1 MEILVST
8 DWLADNIDTHD
19 LVVLDAS
26 SHLPAAGRD
35 ARAEY
40 LKRHVLGARFLDLP
54 SLKDETS
61 DVPAALPSAE
71 QFAHCLGSLGVK
83 PSDQVVLYDDSR
95 LRSSARAFFIFT
107 MFGFDNVALLDGG
120 FEKWHSEGRPV
131 EFGQPDIV
139 QSGFRPVSNNH
150 ENVRDKAAM
159 LVNCGT
165 GAEQVVDARD
175 AARFTG
181 EEVDTV
187 HGLPGGH
194 IPGARNLFF
203 RDLLAADGSFEAT
216 DALHAEF
223 AKAGLD
229 LARPITASCGSGMT
243 ASVIL
248 FAMQLLERQGSLY
261 DGSWSEWGADPA
273 TPKETGPMRPEAH

>member
-8 DWLADNIDTHD
+8 DWLADNIDS

-35 ARAEY
+35 AHSEF
-40 LKRHVLGARFLDLP
+40 LERHIPGARFLDLP
-54 SLKDETS
+54 SLKDEMS
-61 DVPAALPSAE
+61 DVPSALPTSE
-71 QFAHCLGSLGVK
+71 QFAQRLGSLGVK
-83 PSDQVVLYDDSR
+83 PSDHVVLYDDSI
-95 LRSSARAFFIFT
+95 LRSSARAFLIFT
-107 MFGFDNVALLDGG
+107 MFGFENVALLDGG
-120 FEKWHSEGRPV
+120 FEKWYSEGRPV
-131 EFGQPDIV
+131 ESGQASIV
-139 QSGFRPVSNNH
+139 PCDFPATKDNR
-150 ENVRDKAAM
+150 ENIRSKAAV
-159 LVNCGT
+159 LANCDT
-165 GAEQVVDARD
+165 RAEQIVDARD

-181 EEVDTV
+181 EAVDMV
-187 HGLPGGH
+187 HDLPGGH

-203 RDLLAADGSFEAT
+203 RNLLAADGSFKAI

-248 FAMQLLERQGSLY
+248 FAMNLLERQGSLY

-273 TPKETGPMRPEAH
+273 TPKETGPMRSEAH